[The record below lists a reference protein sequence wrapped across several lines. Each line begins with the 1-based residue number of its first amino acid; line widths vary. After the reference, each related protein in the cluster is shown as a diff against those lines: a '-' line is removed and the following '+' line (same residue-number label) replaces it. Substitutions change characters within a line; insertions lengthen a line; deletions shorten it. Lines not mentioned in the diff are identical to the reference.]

1 MMSLAPVK
9 LVDSEMPVETVCLP
23 VVVELQ
29 SLWTWVEEL
38 PRTWRSVV
46 QALQRVRLGQMPG
59 EALCLTQLC
68 PAPAAYWL
76 PG

>member
-29 SLWTWVEEL
+29 SPWTWVEEL
-38 PRTWRSVV
+38 PRTWRSV
-46 QALQRVRLGQMPG
+46 VRLGQMPG

-68 PAPAAYWL
+68 PAPAVYWL